1 MPGRSL
7 VRSSYRC
14 SLGNA
19 GFDRHSGRPVAIVAT
34 EILQQDA
41 GEFAD
46 QLPDAGIAALPA
58 SIQLISRPIAV
69 REYLRTLHIRYRSR
83 AFQFQTK
90 AFRIRDL
97 RGSTTEPGFACP
109 ASH

>member
-1 MPGRSL
+1 MPGRSM

-41 GEFAD
+41 G
-46 QLPDAGIAALPA
+46 
-58 SIQLISRPIAV
+58 
-69 REYLRTLHIRYRSR
+69 
-83 AFQFQTK
+83 
-90 AFRIRDL
+90 
-97 RGSTTEPGFACP
+97 
-109 ASH
+109 